1 MSKKLTIVKKRT
13 NKFSRF
19 ETDRHVRMNV
29 NYFIKKSMNRNHGEN
44 QEVSIVELEED
55 IKELWEWLQL
65 VMDQIQKLDIYYQI
79 T

>member
-55 IKELWEWLQL
+55 IKEL
-65 VMDQIQKLDIYYQI
+65 
-79 T
+79 